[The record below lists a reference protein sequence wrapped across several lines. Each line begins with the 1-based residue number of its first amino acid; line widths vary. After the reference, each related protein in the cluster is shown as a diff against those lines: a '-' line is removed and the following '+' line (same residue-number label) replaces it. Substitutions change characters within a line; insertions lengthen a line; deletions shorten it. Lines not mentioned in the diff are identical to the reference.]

1 MKLRWRHSC
10 TIIDVIREPVPS
22 PQIFLLIGL
31 LCGATAIYTGMPNE
45 GRADFGKLVGADST
59 RTHWSSIGSHLMQS
73 NQSFNVKIAYICD
86 WQPCQ
91 HSWNT
96 QLAKHV

>member
-45 GRADFGKLVGADST
+45 GRADFGKISWSGFNPNALV
-59 RTHWSSIGSHLMQS
+59 L
-73 NQSFNVKIAYICD
+73 D
-86 WQPCQ
+86 WLTPDAIKSKLQC
-91 HSWNT
+91 
-96 QLAKHV
+96 